1 MRADVTPQRFTDR
14 NDAGQRL
21 AELLAQHRPHAG
33 TVVLALPRGGLP
45 IGVAIATRFGLVM
58 EPLLVR
64 KLGVPNFPE
73 FAMGAIA
80 AGGVCLVDQQVVRQL
95 KLSAE
100 AVDQV
105 IEAEQ
110 GVLAEREHRYGP
122 IAPLA
127 RLKGLDVILCDD
139 GMATGRSMQA
149 AIATLRKIDV
159 AEITV
164 AVPVLSQEAL
174 ARVAPRVKRVVY
186 LLCPASFDAVGQWY
200 RKFPQLGDD
209 EVISLLS
216 QVQRLSAHTQ
226 AGSKISI

>member
-45 IGVAIATRFGLVM
+45 IGVAIAKRFGLVM

-64 KLGVPNFPE
+64 KLGAPNFPE
-73 FAMGAIA
+73 FAIGAIA
-80 AGGVCLVDQQVVRQL
+80 AGGICLVDQQVVRQL
-95 KLSAE
+95 KLSTE

-110 GVLAEREHRYGP
+110 GVLAERERRYGP
-122 IAPLA
+122 IAPPA
-127 RLKGLDVILCDD
+127 ALKGLDVIVCDD

-149 AIATLRKIDV
+149 AIATLRKAEV
-159 AEITV
+159 AKITV

-174 ARVAPRVKRVVY
+174 ARVTPLVKQVVY
-186 LLCPASFDAVGQWY
+186 LLCPVSFDAVGQWY

-216 QVQRLSAHTQ
+216 QVQRLSAYAQ
-226 AGSKISI
+226 AGGKISI